1 MMIKFDE
8 SFPVHTETLT
18 NVDELNGILEDDI
31 RTAGDSLGM
40 RNPSAQ
46 CMMTR
51 WDMHEQSKAF
61 RMLGNAAIS
70 LASLIPLATRTNEDG
85 TQNPTQ
91 YKVSTSWGLIYNKG
105 QFTNSHTHWPDTWSW
120 TYCVSGCE
128 DCSPLVFTHANYRVT
143 PTVSTMTIFPGWL
156 HHEVPTHTCDHE
168 RIMIAGN
175 LSSF

>member
-1 MMIKFDE
+1 MYYYPNGNEEKRNVKNPRIQTPIRLREITLMMIKFDE

-61 RMLGNAAIS
+61 RMLGNAAIG
-70 LASLIPLATRTNEDG
+70 LAQLLPLATRTNEDG
-85 TQNPTQ
+85 TQNPVN
-91 YKVSTSWGLIYNKG
+91 YKVSTSWGLIYGKVSSPIVIRIG
-105 QFTNSHTHWPDTWSW
+105 LILGVGRTASVGVRIAVLWSLL
-120 TYCVSGCE
+120 TQIIV
-128 DCSPLVFTHANYRVT
+128 
-143 PTVSTMTIFPGWL
+143 
-156 HHEVPTHTCDHE
+156 
-168 RIMIAGN
+168 
-175 LSSF
+175 